1 MRKIILRSL
10 PATSQKDQ
18 RMTAVKALEI
28 GNIKQ
33 VDVAIVGAGTAGLAA
48 LREVRD
54 RTDSFVLVNAG
65 PYGTTCA
72 RVGCMP
78 SKSLIAVA
86 NAYHARTKLEEFG
99 IRGGSRL
106 RADVPAVL
114 RRVRSLRDHFVSGV
128 LKATEDLGA
137 RNIAGHARLEGA
149 TRLIVGERVIQ
160 ARQIVLAPGSSPIMP
175 KPWRALGDR
184 ILTSDRLFDEE
195 DLPHRIGVI
204 GLGPLGVEIAQALAR
219 LGLEIYGFDGSKT
232 IAGISDE
239 RVAHAARDNLAKEF
253 AIHLNTRVELSGAGD
268 GIEIRWNSESVV
280 VDKVIAAVGRR
291 PNVDGLGLETLG
303 VPLDTRGMPEVD
315 PTTMRIGAT
324 SVFLAGDANGDKPLL
339 HEAADEGH
347 IAGLNATSDDTP
359 HLSRRT
365 PLSVVFCDPEIAS
378 VGRRAKDLDPEATL
392 IGEVSFA
399 RQGRAR
405 IMQENRGLLRL
416 YAAPGAGRLL
426 GAEMAIPAAEH
437 MAHLLALA
445 IGQGLTVHDLLRM
458 PFYHPTLEE
467 GLRTALRTIA
477 RQLPL
482 GGRSDLARCGSL
494 GAEALD

>member
-1 MRKIILRSL
+1 
-10 PATSQKDQ
+10 
-18 RMTAVKALEI
+18 MTASTTGGPEGSGI
-28 GNIKQ
+28 ER

-48 LREVRD
+48 LREIRY
-54 RTDSFVLVNAG
+54 RTDSFVLINAG

-78 SKSLIAVA
+78 SKALIAAA
-86 NAYHARTKLEEFG
+86 NAFHARTKLDEFG
-99 IRGGSRL
+99 IRGGSRI

-114 RRVRSLRDHFVSGV
+114 RRVSSLRDHFVSGV
-128 LKATEDLGA
+128 LKATEGLGA
-137 RNIAGHARLEGA
+137 RNVAGHARLEGA

-160 ARQIVLAPGSSPIMP
+160 ARQIVLAPGSSPIIP

-184 ILTSDRLFDEE
+184 ILTSDTLFDQK

-204 GLGPLGVEIAQALAR
+204 GLGALGVEIAQALAR
-219 LGLEIYGFDGSKT
+219 LGLEIHGFDGFKK

-239 RVAHAARDNLAKEF
+239 KIAAVARDNLAKEF
-253 AIHLNTRVELSGAGD
+253 AIHLDTKVELAEAGR
-268 GIEIRWNSESVV
+268 GVEIRWDDGSVT
-280 VDKVIAAVGRR
+280 VDKVIAAVGRQ

-303 VPLDTRGMPEVD
+303 VPLDEKGMPEVD

-324 SVFLAGDANGDKPLL
+324 AVLLAGDANGDKPLL

-347 IAGLNATSDDTP
+347 IAGLNATSEDP
-359 HLSRRT
+359 IHLPRRT
-365 PLSVVFCDPEIAS
+365 PLSVVFCNPEVAS
-378 VGRRAKDLDPEATL
+378 VGQRAIDLDPETTL
-392 IGEVSFA
+392 IGEVGFA

-405 IMQENRGLLRL
+405 IMQENRGLLRI
-416 YAAPGAGRLL
+416 YAARRDGRLL

-445 IGQGLTVHDLLRM
+445 IGQELTVHDLLRM

-477 RQLPL
+477 RELPPCA
-482 GGRSDLARCGSL
+482 RSDLARCGSL

>member
-1 MRKIILRSL
+1 
-10 PATSQKDQ
+10 
-18 RMTAVKALEI
+18 MTAANTAGEALDI
-28 GNIKQ
+28 DHVKQ

-54 RTDSFVLVNAG
+54 RTDNFVLINAG

-78 SKSLIAVA
+78 SKALIAA
-86 NAYHARTKLEEFG
+86 TNAFQARKKLDEFG
-99 IRGGSRL
+99 IRGGSGL
-106 RADVPAVL
+106 RVDIPAVL

-137 RNIAGHARLEGA
+137 RNIAGHAQLEGA

-160 ARQIVLAPGSSPIMP
+160 AGQIVLAPGSSPIVP

-184 ILTSDRLFDEE
+184 ILTSDTLFDQE
-195 DLPHRIGVI
+195 DMPLRIGVI

-219 LGLEIYGFDGSKT
+219 LGLEVHGFDGAKH

-239 RVAHAARDNLAKEF
+239 KVADAARDNLAKEF
-253 AIHLNTRVELSGAGD
+253 AIHLDAQVELAEAGSGV
-268 GIEIRWNSESVV
+268 EIRWGGGSVTV
-280 VDKVIAAVGRR
+280 EKVIAAVGRR

-303 VPLDTRGMPEVD
+303 VPLDAKGMPKVD
-315 PTTMRIGAT
+315 PMTMRIGAT
-324 SVFLAGDANGDKPLL
+324 PVFLAGDANGDKPLL

-347 IAGLNATSDDTP
+347 IAGLNATSEDP
-359 HLSRRT
+359 IHLPRRT
-365 PLSVVFCDPEIAS
+365 PLSVVFCDPEVAS
-378 VGRRAKDLDPEATL
+378 VGQRALGLDPETTL
-392 IGEVSFA
+392 IGEASFA

-416 YAAPGAGRLL
+416 YAARRDGRLL

-477 RQLPL
+477 RELPPC
-482 GGRSDLARCGSL
+482 GRSDLARCGPL
-494 GAEALD
+494 AAEALD

>member
-1 MRKIILRSL
+1 MNVESK
-10 PATSQKDQ
+10 
-18 RMTAVKALEI
+18 AVEVPDL
-28 GNIKQ
+28 KQ

-54 RTDSFVLVNAG
+54 RTDQFILINAG

-78 SKSLIAVA
+78 SKALIAAA
-86 NAYHARTKLEEFG
+86 NAFHARKKFDEFG
-99 IRGGSRL
+99 ICGGSGL
-106 RADVPAVL
+106 RTDIPAVL
-114 RRVRSLRDHFVSGV
+114 RHVRSLRDHFVSGV
-128 LKATEDLGA
+128 LKTTENLGS
-137 RNIAGHARLEGA
+137 RNIAGRARLEGP
-149 TRLIVGERVIQ
+149 TRLIVGERVIR
-160 ARQIVLAPGSSPIMP
+160 ARQIILAPGSSPIVP

-184 ILTSDRLFDEE
+184 ILTSDTIFDQE
-195 DLPHRIGVI
+195 DLPPRIGVI

-219 LGLEIYGFDGSKT
+219 LGLEVHGFDGARQ

-239 RVAHAARDNLAKEF
+239 KVADVARDNLAAEF
-253 AIHLNTRVELSGAGD
+253 SIHLDAQVELAEAGSSV
-268 GIEIRWNSESVV
+268 EMRWGGGSVT

-303 VPLDTRGMPEVD
+303 VPLDEKGMPEVN
-315 PTTMRIGAT
+315 PTTMRIGDT
-324 SVFLAGDANGDKPLL
+324 SVLLAGDANGDKPLL

-347 IAGLNATSDDTP
+347 IAGLNATSEDP
-359 HLSRRT
+359 IYLSRRT
-365 PLSVVFCDPEIAS
+365 PLGVVFCDPEVAS
-378 VGRRAKDLDPEATL
+378 VGQRKKDLDPETAL

-399 RQGRAR
+399 GQGRAR
-405 IMQENRGLLRL
+405 TMQENRGLLRV
-416 YAAPGAGRLL
+416 YAASRDGRLL

-445 IGQGLTVHDLLRM
+445 IGQKLTVHDLLRM

-477 RQLPL
+477 RKLPPC
-482 GGRSDLARCGSL
+482 GRSDLARCGSL
-494 GAEALD
+494 GIEALD